1 MTARRY
7 AVENGTKT
15 GVRPLPPSKCRHCG
29 RAGSLQPAPLG
40 MATVRHAERLA
51 MAPSRTAKPS
61 VGSARRHLAHSGGTS
76 PSGFRQVARRGEHRA
91 GSDRR
96 AHLCAA
102 QQRGGR
108 GRVGGLPPC
117 RTGLPRARS
126 PRRRMRRAAPAQ
138 RPRSAHTRA
147 SSASAWFIAKFRR
160 RASPAR
166 RPYAR
171 GLRARYAGAPARSG
185 QNVQTPYI
193 LI

>member
-40 MATVRHAERLA
+40 MATVRYAERLA

-76 PSGFRQVARRGEHRA
+76 PSGFRRAARRGEHRA

-126 PRRRMRRAAPAQ
+126 PRRRMRRAAPLRELVPPPLGSSPSSGAAH
-138 RPRSAHTRA
+138 RPR
-147 SSASAWFIAKFRR
+147 
-160 RASPAR
+160 
-166 RPYAR
+166 
-171 GLRARYAGAPARSG
+171 GAPARGGFAPGMPALLPDQDKTSRR
-185 QNVQTPYI
+185 
-193 LI
+193 LIY